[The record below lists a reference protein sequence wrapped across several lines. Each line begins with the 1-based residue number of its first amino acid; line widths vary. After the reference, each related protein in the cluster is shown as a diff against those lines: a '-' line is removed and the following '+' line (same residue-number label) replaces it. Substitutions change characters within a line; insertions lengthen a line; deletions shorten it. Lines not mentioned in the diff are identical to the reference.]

1 MFQELYGN
9 FKVEIESSNIMAE
22 HNETG
27 FQGEKLAVQWLVQQG
42 FEIKEEN
49 WRHRH
54 LEVDMI
60 AVKGDTLH
68 FIEVKTR
75 RSTKFGN
82 PEESIDKQKMKNLKD
97 AAEQYQL
104 KHPGWKWIQFDVL
117 AILVKQDGIDYW
129 FNQDV
134 YL

>member
-1 MFQELYGN
+1 
-9 FKVEIESSNIMAE
+9 MAG

-27 FQGEKLAVQWLVQQG
+27 LKGEKLAVEWLTEHGYNVKQV
-42 FEIKEEN
+42 N

-54 LEVDMI
+54 LEVDII
-60 AVKGDTLH
+60 AEKGDTLH
-68 FIEVKTR
+68 FIEVKSR
-75 RSTKFGN
+75 RSTQFGH

-97 AAEQYQL
+97 AAEQYQIQ
-104 KHPGWKWIQFDVL
+104 HPGYKWIQFDVL
-117 AILVKQDGIDYW
+117 AILFKPDGVDYW

>member
-1 MFQELYGN
+1 
-9 FKVEIESSNIMAE
+9 MAQ

-27 FQGEKLAVQWLVQQG
+27 VEGEKLAVVWLSAKG
-42 FEIKEEN
+42 FIIKQVN
-49 WRHRH
+49 WRFRH
-54 LEVDMI
+54 WEVDII
-60 AVKGDTLH
+60 AEKGDTLH

-82 PEESIDKQKMKNLKD
+82 PEESINKQKMKNLKD
-97 AAEQYQL
+97 AAEQYQHL
-104 KHPGWKWIQFDVL
+104 NPGWKWIQFDVL
-117 AILVKQDGIDYW
+117 AILHKPDSIDYW

>member
-1 MFQELYGN
+1 
-9 FKVEIESSNIMAE
+9 MAQ

-27 FQGEKLAVQWLVQQG
+27 FKGEQLAVEWLTQRKYK
-42 FEIKEEN
+42 IRHEN

-54 LEVDMI
+54 LEVDII
-60 AVKGDTLH
+60 AEKGDTLH

-82 PEESIDKQKMKNLKD
+82 PEESINKQKMKNLKD
-97 AAEQYQL
+97 AAEQYQQL
-104 KHPGWKWIQFDVL
+104 NPGWKWIQFDVL
-117 AILVKQDGIDYW
+117 AILFKPEGIDYW

>member
-1 MFQELYGN
+1 
-9 FKVEIESSNIMAE
+9 MAQ

-27 FQGEKLAVQWLVQQG
+27 TQGEQLANKWLVERG
-42 FEIKEEN
+42 YKIRETN

-54 LEVDMI
+54 LEVDLI
-60 AVKGDTLH
+60 AEKGDTLH
-68 FIEVKTR
+68 FIEVKSR

-82 PEESIDKQKMKNLKD
+82 PEESINKQKMKNLKD

-104 KHPGWKWIQFDVL
+104 KNPGWKWIQFDVL
-117 AILVKQDGIDYW
+117 AILLKPDGVEYW

>member
-1 MFQELYGN
+1 
-9 FKVEIESSNIMAE
+9 MAE

-27 FQGEKLAVQWLVQQG
+27 FRGEKLAVEWLSQRGYKIRQ
-42 FEIKEEN
+42 EN

-54 LEVDMI
+54 LEVDII
-60 AVKGDTLH
+60 AEKGDTLH

-82 PEESIDKQKMKNLKD
+82 PEESINKQKMKNLKD
-97 AAEQYQL
+97 AAEQYQQL
-104 KHPGWKWIQFDVL
+104 HPGWKWIQFDVL
-117 AILVKQDGIDYW
+117 AILFKRDGVDYW

>member
-1 MFQELYGN
+1 
-9 FKVEIESSNIMAE
+9 MAQ

-27 FQGEKLAVQWLVQQG
+27 TEGEKLAAEWLTAKG
-42 FEIKEEN
+42 FAIKEIN

-54 LEVDMI
+54 WEVDII
-60 AVKGDTLH
+60 AIKGDTLH

-75 RSTKFGN
+75 RSTAYGN
-82 PEESIDKQKMKNLKD
+82 PEESINKQKMKNLKD
-97 AAEQYQL
+97 AAEQYQF
-104 KHPGWKWIQFDVL
+104 KNPGWKWIQFDVL
-117 AILVKQDGIDYW
+117 AILYKPNDIEYW

>member
-1 MFQELYGN
+1 
-9 FKVEIESSNIMAE
+9 MAQ

-27 FQGEKLAVQWLVQQG
+27 QAGEKLAANWLVKNG
-42 FEIKEEN
+42 FTIKEIN
-49 WRHRH
+49 WRYSHF
-54 LEVDMI
+54 EVDVI

-75 RSTKFGN
+75 TTTKFGN
-82 PEESIDKQKMKNLKD
+82 PEESITKIKMQNLKN
-97 AAEQYQL
+97 AAERYQE
-104 KHPGWKWIQFDVL
+104 KNPGWKWIQFDVL
-117 AILVKQDGIDYW
+117 AILFKPGEIDYW

>member
-1 MFQELYGN
+1 
-9 FKVEIESSNIMAE
+9 MAE

-27 FQGEKLAVQWLVQQG
+27 FKGEKLAVEWLSQHG
-42 FEIKEEN
+42 YKIRHEN

-54 LEVDMI
+54 LEVDII
-60 AVKGDTLH
+60 AEKGDTLH
-68 FIEVKTR
+68 FIEVKAR

-82 PEESIDKQKMKNLKD
+82 PEESINKQKMKNLKD
-97 AAEQYQL
+97 AAEQYQQL
-104 KHPGWKWIQFDVL
+104 HPGWKWIQFDVL
-117 AILVKQDGIDYW
+117 AILFKQEGVDYW

>member
-1 MFQELYGN
+1 
-9 FKVEIESSNIMAE
+9 MAQ

-27 FQGEKLAVQWLVQQG
+27 FAGEKLAVDWLTG
-42 FEIKEEN
+42 KGYNIKEAN
-49 WRHRH
+49 WRYRH
-54 LEVDMI
+54 CEVDII

-82 PEESIDKQKMKNLKD
+82 PEESINKQKMKNLKD
-97 AAEQYQL
+97 AAEQYQH
-104 KHPGWKWIQFDVL
+104 KNPGWKWIQFDVL
-117 AILVKQDGIDYW
+117 AILFKPDSIDYW
-129 FNQDV
+129 LNQDV

>member
-1 MFQELYGN
+1 MNDYFNREQN
-9 FKVEIESSNIMAE
+9 KAIMAQ

-27 FQGEKLAVQWLVQQG
+27 IDGEKLAATWLISKG
-42 FEIKEEN
+42 YILKETN
-49 WRHRH
+49 WRYRH
-54 LEVDMI
+54 WEVDLI
-60 AVKGDTLH
+60 AEKGDTLH

-82 PEESIDKQKMKNLKD
+82 PEESINKQKMKNLKD
-97 AAEQYQL
+97 AAEQYQHL
-104 KHPGWKWIQFDVL
+104 NPGWKWIQFDVL
-117 AILVKQDGIDYW
+117 AILFKPEGVDYW

>member
-1 MFQELYGN
+1 
-9 FKVEIESSNIMAE
+9 MAQ

-27 FQGEKLAVQWLVQQG
+27 TEGEKLAETWLAGRGYKIRTV
-42 FEIKEEN
+42 N

-54 LEVDMI
+54 LEVDII
-60 AVKGDTLH
+60 AEKGDTLH
-68 FIEVKTR
+68 FIEVKSR

-82 PEESIDKQKMKNLKD
+82 PEESINKQKMKNLKD

-104 KHPGWKWIQFDVL
+104 QNPGWKWIQFDVL
-117 AILVKQDGIDYW
+117 AILIKPEGIDYW

>member
-1 MFQELYGN
+1 
-9 FKVEIESSNIMAE
+9 MAQ

-27 FQGEKLAVQWLVQQG
+27 IEGEKLAEQWLIAKG
-42 FEIKEEN
+42 YKIRHTN

-54 LEVDMI
+54 LEVDII
-60 AVKGDTLH
+60 AEKGDTLH
-68 FIEVKTR
+68 FVEVKSR
-75 RSTKFGN
+75 RSTRYGN
-82 PEESIDKQKMKNLKD
+82 PEESINKQKIKNLKD

-104 KHPGWKWIQFDVL
+104 LNPGWKWIQFDVL
-117 AILVKQDGIDYW
+117 AILIKPNGIDYW

>member
-1 MFQELYGN
+1 
-9 FKVEIESSNIMAE
+9 MAE

-27 FQGEKLAVQWLVQQG
+27 FKGEKLAAEWLTQRSYTIRQ
-42 FEIKEEN
+42 EN
-49 WRHRH
+49 WRYRH
-54 LEVDMI
+54 LEVDII
-60 AVKGDTLH
+60 AEKGDTLH

-82 PEESIDKQKMKNLKD
+82 PEESINKQKMKNLKD
-97 AAEQYQL
+97 AAEQYQ
-104 KHPGWKWIQFDVL
+104 HQNPGWKWIQFDVL
-117 AILVKQDGIDYW
+117 AILLKPDGIDYW